1 MKNTENIEFFKKNFS
16 FLTTVFNFEIKNIEN
31 YNYALYAK
39 FISNRV
45 RIYFVYEFRD
55 FVPQI
60 QFTILEKNDLK
71 TRQGLY
77 TIRELYKDPNYKLQS
92 FYLDE
97 ILAFKGEKDY
107 KSYFENIK
115 TVDEA
120 IKICSELVE
129 MYAIDYVK
137 GDELSYIEIDKW
149 YRQQVNKSID

>member
-107 KSYFENIK
+107 KSYFENI
-115 TVDEA
+115 
-120 IKICSELVE
+120 
-129 MYAIDYVK
+129 
-137 GDELSYIEIDKW
+137 
-149 YRQQVNKSID
+149 NN